1 MRMALEA
8 AEKAGQRGEVPVGA
22 VLVAESGEV
31 LAVCGN
37 RTIEMADPSAHAE
50 ILALRQGAR
59 RIGNYR
65 LVGTTLY
72 ATIEP
77 CPMCMGALV
86 HARIARL
93 VFGAPDPR
101 WGAAGSIYDFCRD
114 SRLNH
119 RIDALGGVL
128 ASESRELIQAFFR
141 ARRFYRTTD
150 SR

>member
-1 MRMALEA
+1 MLKNDLHYMQLALEA

-50 ILALRQGAR
+50 ILALREASR

-77 CPMCMGALV
+77 CMMCMGAAV

-93 VFGAPDPR
+93 VFGARDPR
-101 WGAAGSIYDFCRD
+101 WGAAGSMYDFCRD
-114 SRLNH
+114 NRLNH
-119 RIDALGGVL
+119 CIEATGGVL
-128 ASESRELIQAFFR
+128 VESCAQMMQDFFR
-141 ARRFYRTTD
+141 RRR
-150 SR
+150 